1 MNTYTEFGMD
11 DLNLGVEALPPI
23 LRRPTLE
30 TQTEVQSDAL
40 FEAPN
45 RSFCGALSAQNGALR
60 VSPWMYPMSVFDT
73 RTANETASTYVEA
86 ACCNTLLFSG
96 LGTAC
101 QPLSSPVT
109 LQTAEEVGFEPTE
122 PETGS
127 PVFETGPFD
136 HSGTPP

>member
-1 MNTYTEFGMD
+1 MIAAVSGLLFRIGDHEQFLCERRSLTLSLDTVGKTK
-11 DLNLGVEALPPI
+11 LALYSYS
-23 LRRPTLE
+23 T
-30 TQTEVQSDAL
+30 
-40 FEAPN
+40 F
-45 RSFCGALSAQNGALR
+45 
-60 VSPWMYPMSVFDT
+60 VFDT
-73 RTANETASTYVEA
+73 RTINDKASTCVEA
-86 ACCNTLLFSG
+86 LILNMLLTSD

-109 LQTAEEVGFEPTE
+109 TRTAEEVGFEPTE